1 MTEKEL
7 SEIAQKINELHAKR
21 VKATN
26 SSVAYKVA
34 AARLENKLKKMQQQ
48 EPEKLQG

>member
-21 VKATN
+21 IRAVN
-26 SSVAYKVA
+26 SSIAYKIA
-34 AARLENKLKKMQQQ
+34 AARLENKLKKMQPH
-48 EPEKLQG
+48 EPERPQG

>member
-21 VKATN
+21 IRAVN
-26 SSVAYKVA
+26 SSTAYKIA
-34 AARLENKLKKMQQQ
+34 AARLKNKFKKMQQQ

>member
-26 SSVAYKVA
+26 SSVAHKIA
-34 AARLENKLKKMQQQ
+34 AARLENKLKKMHPH

>member
-26 SSVAYKVA
+26 SSVAYKIA
-34 AARLENKLKKMQQQ
+34 AARLENKLKKMQSNAQ
-48 EPEKLQG
+48 EKPQG